1 MTDVALAA
9 SEARAHHRLGLVM
22 VTASAIFWSSG
33 GFFTRLITLDLWTM
47 LAWRGLFGGLFIL
60 LFMIWD
66 AKSQKRRLF
75 RPMGWPGLIVTM
87 LNTGGMMAF
96 VGSLRLTAVAD
107 VTVIYA
113 TLPFMTAPIV
123 WLWFKERP
131 SVRTLLAGVVAVA
144 GVAIMVS
151 GASRGSDS
159 SLAGCAL
166 ALLMTMTM
174 AVTTSITRRYPGVPM
189 IQAAGLS
196 CFIGSAICFTMAGPV
211 DAITPVDFVNLALFG
226 LLNMGLGLALYMMG
240 AKYIPAA
247 EAALLSIL
255 ETPLAPLW
263 VWIFFAEV
271 PRDATL
277 WGGAVVLA
285 AVLWQII
292 GDARRS
298 QARGGS

>member
-9 SEARAHHRLGLVM
+9 GEAQARHRLGLVM
-22 VTASAIFWSSG
+22 VTASAIFWSTG

-66 AKSQKRRLF
+66 AKAQKRRLF
-75 RPMGWPGLIVTM
+75 RPMGWPGIIVTM

-96 VGSLRLTAVAD
+96 IGSMRLTAVAD

-131 SVRTLLAGVVAVA
+131 SARTLLAGVLAMA
-144 GVAIMVS
+144 GVAIMVG
-151 GASRGSDS
+151 GAARGSER
-159 SLAGCAL
+159 SLAGCLL
-166 ALLMTMTM
+166 AFLMTMTM
-174 AVTTSITRRYPGVPM
+174 AVTTSITRRYQNVPM

-196 CFIGSAICFTMAGPV
+196 CFVGSAICFTMAGPV
-211 DAITPVDFVNLALFG
+211 GAIAPIDFVNLALFG
-226 LLNMGLGLALYMMG
+226 LLNMALGLALYMVG

-271 PRDATL
+271 PRNATL

-285 AVLWQII
+285 AVLWQIV

-298 QARGGS
+298 RARGAS

>member
-9 SEARAHHRLGLVM
+9 GEARSHHRLGLIM
-22 VTASAIFWSSG
+22 VTVSAIFWSTG
-33 GFFTRLITLDLWTM
+33 GFFTRLIPLDLWTL
-47 LAWRGLFGGLFIL
+47 LAWRGLFGGLCIL

-66 AKSQKRRLF
+66 ARNQRRRIF
-75 RPMGWPGLIVTM
+75 RPMGWPGIAVAL
-87 LNTGGMMAF
+87 LNTVGMMCF
-96 VGSLRLTAVAD
+96 IGSMRLTSVAD

-131 SVRTLLAGVVAVA
+131 SSRTLLAGLIAVA
-144 GVAIMVS
+144 GVIIMVG
-151 GASRGSDS
+151 GASSGSDS
-159 SLAGCAL
+159 SIEGCL
-166 ALLMTMTM
+166 LGLLMTVTM
-174 AVTTSITRRYPGVPM
+174 AFTTSIARRYPGIPM
-189 IQAAGLS
+189 IQAVCLS
-196 CFIGSAICFTMAGPV
+196 CFLGSVICFPMAAPTETV
-211 DAITPVDFVNLALFG
+211 TALDFINLALFG
-226 LLNMGLGLALYMMG
+226 LLNMGLGLALYVVG

-271 PRDATL
+271 PRNATL
-277 WGGAVVLA
+277 WGGGIVLI
-285 AVLWQII
+285 AVLWQIL

-298 QARGGS
+298 RA